1 MEELIMFTM
10 FQVKNN
16 LTVEE
21 VYSLHNG
28 LDNLEKLIEN
38 NNNPLIKLYISSMRD
53 TIDNMLELK

>member
-1 MEELIMFTM
+1 MFTL

>member
-1 MEELIMFTM
+1 MFTL

-28 LDNLEKLIEN
+28 LDNLEKLIKN

-53 TIDNMLELK
+53 TIDNMLELKQ

>member
-28 LDNLEKLIEN
+28 LDNLEKLIKN